1 MIITTEDIRAIRP
14 IAENVNDIKRLIPY
28 IDECENLFLIPILG
42 ASLYKKL
49 DEAALMTNSGIP
61 IATNE
66 VQLIYLAENIKEIFE
81 GCYYENDTKYHN
93 GLKKAM
99 GYLVYSRFVRN
110 QNINVTAFAV
120 VTKQGQFSETVDEK
134 TIVRTANDAEKIGLE
149 YLRQAVD
156 YINSNL
162 PESEKKV
169 FNPKSKFKIIGD

>member
-14 IAENVNDIKRLIPY
+14 IAENVNDEKRLVPY

-66 VQLIYLAENIKEIFE
+66 VQLIYLAENIKEIYE

>member
-28 IDECENLFLIPILG
+28 IDECEKLYLIPILG

-149 YLRQAVD
+149 YLRQVVD